1 MEEKTTTIEMFYTL
15 TCPNCRTFE
24 KMIKDILPDFG
35 EKFHFKKTLASS
47 PVGYLKTL
55 KLGIHSVPTVLI
67 ENKIV
72 FRSVP
77 AREELIKQLNQY
89 FNN

>member
-1 MEEKTTTIEMFYTL
+1 MFYTL
-15 TCPNCRTFE
+15 TCPNCRVFE
-24 KMIKDILPDFG
+24 KMIKDVLPDFG
-35 EKFHFKKTLASS
+35 EKFTFKKTLASS

-67 ENKIV
+67 ENKVV

-77 AREELIKQLNQY
+77 GKEELIKQLHQY
-89 FNN
+89 LNN